1 MTKKIIAVLLVI
13 VTLFS
18 FCAVA
23 SSAASYVNINA
34 KYGNEFCTCTLT
46 GNKTAKVTVQV
57 NCGGKPTVTFKDE
70 NGRYIWGED
79 KAISAAG
86 KRTFK
91 LGADHRVYRIYIK
104 DPKPRLMQASMCSFS
119 NPKNCTIK

>member
-1 MTKKIIAVLLVI
+1 MARKIVAILLVV

-18 FCAVA
+18 VCAV
-23 SSAASYVNINA
+23 STSAASYVTIIA
-34 KYGNEFCTCTLT
+34 KGNQYCTCTLT
-46 GNKTAKVTVQV
+46 GKKTAKVTVKV
-57 NCGGKPTVTFKDE
+57 NCGGKPTVTFKDQ

-79 KAISAAG
+79 KAIGNTG

-91 LGADHRVYRIYIK
+91 LGSDHRVYRIYVK
-104 DPKPRLMQASMCSFS
+104 DSKPRLMQGSWATFS